1 MNQQDEKYNTLM
13 RELNDKK
20 EARLTYLKRATIEYK
35 GEKIHFTHFGGERP
49 EADQHES
56 YNRMGTMLGRKGTYQ
71 GGATNMMP
79 PTSLPEGQKE
89 WTVDS
94 TLDAPPTWGRGN
106 WQFPS
111 THKKYTPFRFN
122 QQQDNEQRKHDTIP
136 QKYANP
142 QPTSIQIQHPTKWM
156 NQTWQQTITDP
167 TKINARHLQSK
178 GTNEGS
184 SLLISMVVK
193 RMQHRMGTTEPD
205 EPPSKVYGTP
215 LQFHSVPTLIKTL
228 KNDTILQ
235 ELHYTI
241 TDNHYPP
248 PIEALSPSA
257 IPTLFQH
264 NEHPYTAMEDIE
276 SIMPQELKTIIVTY
290 CERFYPQATKQTL
303 EALQHTTE
311 EEINQILQTPMA
323 LRKMIKRT
331 GIEFK
336 FNPPTISKLTTPRRE
351 ASTQSKTSNPD
362 SHDPIQTIGLNTT
375 TFRSQTQRT
384 NTSGT
389 KRDKTLINT
398 TVTAQAT

>member
-1 MNQQDEKYNTLM
+1 
-13 RELNDKK
+13 
-20 EARLTYLKRATIEYK
+20 
-35 GEKIHFTHFGGERP
+35 
-49 EADQHES
+49 
-56 YNRMGTMLGRKGTYQ
+56 
-71 GGATNMMP
+71 
-79 PTSLPEGQKE
+79 
-89 WTVDS
+89 
-94 TLDAPPTWGRGN
+94 
-106 WQFPS
+106 
-111 THKKYTPFRFN
+111 
-122 QQQDNEQRKHDTIP
+122 
-136 QKYANP
+136 
-142 QPTSIQIQHPTKWM
+142 
-156 NQTWQQTITDP
+156 
-167 TKINARHLQSK
+167 
-178 GTNEGS
+178 
-184 SLLISMVVK
+184 
-193 RMQHRMGTTEPD
+193 
-205 EPPSKVYGTP
+205 
-215 LQFHSVPTLIKTL
+215 
-228 KNDTILQ
+228 
-235 ELHYTI
+235 
-241 TDNHYPP
+241 
-248 PIEALSPSA
+248 
-257 IPTLFQH
+257 
-264 NEHPYTAMEDIE
+264 MEDIE